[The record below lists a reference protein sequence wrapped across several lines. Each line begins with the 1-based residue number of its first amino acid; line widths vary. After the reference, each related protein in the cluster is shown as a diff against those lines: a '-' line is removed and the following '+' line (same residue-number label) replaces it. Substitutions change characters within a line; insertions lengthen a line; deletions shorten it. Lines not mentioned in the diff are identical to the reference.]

1 MRRRCAL
8 RSQKMRIKL
17 AQSVHRSTIGDEKYF
32 LDYVQSFIVGGK
44 WGNEWGGKKIQM
56 ILAKWSAGILF
67 EGESV
72 FVRSGS

>member
-1 MRRRCAL
+1 M
-8 RSQKMRIKL
+8 
-17 AQSVHRSTIGDEKYF
+17 HRSMIGDEKYF

-44 WGNEWGGKKIQM
+44 WENEWGGKKIQM

-72 FVRSGS
+72 LCAQGERTREPSQTCCSKI